1 MDLSCEIN
9 VVNMDIYRITIRS
22 DRPLDKNAE
31 LKINLHISQVKHVLW
46 VLIGNV
52 SDGPFEYQEH
62 MV

>member
-52 SDGPFEYQEH
+52 SNGHFEYQEH